1 MYIFGTFCIF
11 CLKLMRFSA
20 RKSFIQKQTLKFKCK
35 RTYLKCSGLPIID
48 LHSTHFKSSPSGPS
62 EYFRPRSSRTLD
74 DTGAFRDFGWL
85 AFGFAVSNSFIITC
99 SWFGVVVD
107 KLALL
112 AKNITIVV
120 NPLTNCSSMETDL
133 M

>member
-1 MYIFGTFCIF
+1 MADVTVAYRHIEHSTYFLQETYSLECNFVVTLTGTF
-11 CLKLMRFSA
+11 LSKN
-20 RKSFIQKQTLKFKCK
+20 RKMEFKYNK
-35 RTYLKCSGLPIID
+35 SYLKCSGLPIID

-112 AKNITIVV
+112 AKII
-120 NPLTNCSSMETDL
+120 
-133 M
+133 